1 MKKNKP
7 DWLFFFHSRFRLD
20 FSLAHLD
27 QVFIAPQSVDGIMGK
42 LEKHQA
48 HAIHASGIGRHIM
61 PVISGRMWLN
71 NKTHATPKVEKK
83 K

>member
-1 MKKNKP
+1 
-7 DWLFFFHSRFRLD
+7 
-20 FSLAHLD
+20 
-27 QVFIAPQSVDGIMGK
+27 MGK

-61 PVISGRMWLN
+61 PAISGRMWLN